1 MAREIAITFYLAIFR
16 ALFQMFNLL
25 ETSNKTTFVVSF
37 GGNVKATLHS
47 HERLVADQQV
57 VILKS
62 SGCNTNFS
70 ANNRTI
76 LNFRP
81 KNIVQFLKS
90 IYHLA
95 TSDHIIIDNYYAFL
109 SVTNFKSD
117 VTCTQLW
124 HAAGAIK
131 KFGLEDLTNEQRT
144 PKAIKRFK
152 SVYNRFD
159 FVAVGSNQMAEI
171 FKRSFG
177 LTDDK
182 FIYSGIPRTDFF
194 FNKNEIELAKKEIED
209 DFPSIINK
217 KVLLYAP
224 TYRDHNLQSTTLHL
238 DLDKMYDHFKYEYV
252 LFLRLHPAV
261 ASYYVNKYPGFI
273 FNVSDYHSIN
283 NLLIGADILI
293 TDYSS
298 IPFEFSLLN
307 KPTVF
312 YMYDYREYSVN
323 RGISIEDITTLPGPI
338 TSSTEE
344 LIQIINTKEFKTELI
359 KPFAEEWNKYSRGNS
374 SDNIIYALFKDRVID
389 SETQEGKYASTS

>member
-1 MAREIAITFYLAIFR
+1 MAREIAITIYLAIFR
-16 ALFQMFNLL
+16 VLFQMFNLI

-47 HERLVADQQV
+47 HERLVVNQQV

-62 SGCNTNFS
+62 PGCNTNFS
-70 ANNRTI
+70 TNNRII
-76 LNFRP
+76 LDFRP
-81 KNIVQFLKS
+81 KNIIQFLQS

-95 TSDHIIIDNYYAFL
+95 TSNHIIIDNYYAFL
-109 SVTNFKSD
+109 SATNFKSD
-117 VTCTQLW
+117 VKCTQLW

-144 PKAIKRFK
+144 PRALKRFK

-159 FVAVGSNQMAEI
+159 FVTVGSDQMAEI

-177 LTDDK
+177 LTNDK

-194 FNKNEIELAKKEIED
+194 FNKDKIRLAKEEIED

-217 KVLLYAP
+217 KGLLYAP
-224 TYRDHNLQSTTLHL
+224 TYRDHDLQSTTLHL

-261 ASYYVNKYPGFI
+261 ASDYVNKYPGFI

-312 YMYDYREYSVN
+312 YMYDYKEYSRN
-323 RGISIEDITTLPGPI
+323 RGISIEDIATLPGPI

-344 LIQIINTKEFKTELI
+344 LIQIIDTKEFKTELI
-359 KPFAEEWNKYSRGNS
+359 KPFADEWNKYSRGNS
-374 SDNIIYALFKDRVID
+374 SDNLIYTLFKDRVID
-389 SETQEGKYASTS
+389 SEIQEGKYASTS